1 VVYMPTITSL
11 RAFKATRSL
20 TLVQGTLVAK
30 RTVAALEGAGSN
42 MLRFALAQRL
52 LPQLE
57 PRAVVRFLHEHQYF
71 ESDRCE
77 ACGKETRRGKRV
89 FWSNKEKLVY
99 ACNKK
104 CANQTM
110 RKRIK

>member
-1 VVYMPTITSL
+1 MSASITSF
-11 RAFKATRSL
+11 RAFKATRAL
-20 TLVQGTLVAK
+20 TPTQGPLGAK
-30 RTVAALEGAGSN
+30 QTVEALENAGSN

-57 PRAVVRFLHEHQYF
+57 PRAAVRFLREHQYL
-71 ESDRCE
+71 ERDRCE

-89 FWSNKEKLVY
+89 LWSNKEKRVY
-99 ACNKK
+99 ACNKI
-104 CANQTM
+104 CASRIL